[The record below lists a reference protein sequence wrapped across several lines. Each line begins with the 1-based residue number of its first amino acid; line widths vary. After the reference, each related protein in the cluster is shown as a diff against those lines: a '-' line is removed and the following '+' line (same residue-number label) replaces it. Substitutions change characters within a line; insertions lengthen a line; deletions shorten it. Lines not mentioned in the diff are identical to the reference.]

1 MASEEISGEKTEYF
15 KFPPY
20 TFLIQFFHNEG
31 LLL

>member
-15 KFPPY
+15 KISPY
-20 TFLIQFFHNEG
+20 AFLIQFFHNEG